1 MRSYQ
6 TNRGLIVVL
15 IIIYQINEKILASP
29 PQSANLRR
37 SPPNAPLWAYFV
49 TFLPQRR
56 NKATL
61 PNGVLTEEWASLA
74 PRQKDEVRK
83 ARPAA
88 NYSRFYIWKLKRLD
102 GHINSC

>member
-29 PQSANLRR
+29 AAKRQSAPVHRQTPL
-37 SPPNAPLWAYFV
+37 LWAYFV

-56 NKATL
+56 NKSTL
-61 PNGVLTEEWASLA
+61 PNGVLTEEWASLSHHG
-74 PRQKDEVRK
+74 RRM
-83 ARPAA
+83 R
-88 NYSRFYIWKLKRLD
+88 
-102 GHINSC
+102 

>member
-1 MRSYQ
+1 PR
-6 TNRGLIVVL
+6 RKAPIC
-15 IIIYQINEKILASP
+15 A
-29 PQSANLRR
+29 R
-37 SPPNAPLWAYFV
+37 SPPNAPFMGLFRYFSP
-49 TFLPQRR
+49 TTTQQDHAAERR
-56 NKATL
+56 L
-61 PNGVLTEEWASLA
+61 DRGMGFSLA